1 MTAKNLRL
9 AIMAMCSF
17 LSLLWLATMIIVFD
31 TVSSRILCLVCAIL
45 VWNLHWYLLYKIK
58 D

>member
-1 MTAKNLRL
+1 
-9 AIMAMCSF
+9 MAMCSF